1 LLKAVIRMIAK
12 IEELSVAV
20 NNLMNVGI
28 FLLLLNGKSG

>member
-1 LLKAVIRMIAK
+1 MIAK
-12 IEELSVAV
+12 IEELRVTV